1 MKSLINQLVD
11 VRARLTGPMFRGL
24 WLLVVLTVAYGCA
37 SVPHTGRRQ
46 FNVVSDQQL
55 NALGANAFKEI
66 SGKEPSSKDERIN
79 ATVKRVVERVSAAA
93 EAVDKP
99 NFKWEV
105 QVLENKDPNA
115 VCLPGGKIV
124 VFSGIIPYARNEA
137 GLAAI
142 VAHEVAHAVAR
153 HGGERVS
160 QALTVNGALQVGSL
174 ALSKEGGK
182 LDARSKR
189 ILGALGSGALVGIL
203 LPYSRVHEFEAD
215 RIGQIYMA
223 RAGYDPTESLR
234 LWERMAE
241 IKKPQVPP
249 WLSTHPADQDR
260 LRKLKEFLPDAMRIY
275 DDAPRKF
282 GKGSDL

>member
-1 MKSLINQLVD
+1 MNSLINQLAHPD
-11 VRARLTGPMFRGL
+11 ALPAGRIRRGM
-24 WLLVVLTVAYGCA
+24 WLLLVLTIAYGCA

-46 FNVVSDQQL
+46 FNMVPDAQL
-55 NALGANAFKEI
+55 NALGTNAFNEI
-66 SGKEPSSKDERIN
+66 AGRESLSKDEHVN
-79 ATVKRVVERVSAAA
+79 SAVKRVVERVTAAA
-93 EAVDKP
+93 EATDKP

-105 QVLENKDPNA
+105 RVLENKDPNA
-115 VCLPGGKIV
+115 VCLPGGKILV
-124 VFSGIIPYARNEA
+124 LSGIIPYARNEA

-142 VAHEVAHAVAR
+142 IAHEVAHAVAR

-160 QALTVNGALQVGSL
+160 QAVTVNGALQLGSL
-174 ALSKEGGK
+174 ALSKDGGK

-223 RAGYDPTESLR
+223 RAGYDPTEALR
-234 LWERMAE
+234 LWERMSQ
-241 IKKPQVPP
+241 IKKPPIPP
-249 WLSTHPADQDR
+249 WLSTHPTDQDR
-260 LRKLKEFLPDAMRIY
+260 LRKLREFLPDAMKIY
-275 DDAPRKF
+275 NDAPRKH